1 MSIIELDRREVPG
14 AARATMMLQRAHW
27 AAEVFARYDIDRVR
41 RILDAVVEAAE
52 AKAEEYAQW
61 AVDET
66 GMGVVEHKVI
76 KNVMCSRGLWDHYRD
91 HDYVS
96 PRIRHDDK
104 ILELPRPA
112 GVIFALTPTT
122 NPIATV
128 YFKVLLALMTRNA
141 IVVSPHPGAK
151 AVCADAVRM
160 LSDAAVA
167 AGAPDGCIQVVDE
180 PSVPLIEAL
189 MADQTTDVI
198 VATGGSAV
206 VRAAYRSGNPA
217 LGVGPGNVPAFVDAT
232 ADIAAAAQRIV
243 DSKAFDNSVLC
254 TNESAVIVE
263 EEVAD
268 ALVRE
273 LGRHGAHVCSPDEVE
288 RIREHLF
295 PENRMR
301 VDLVGKDATIL
312 AEEAGLKVPATTRV
326 LVAPFS
332 LVVPEEPLAREK
344 LFPVLGLVRVPNTR
358 AGISAAQAMLRI
370 TGAGHSASIH
380 SRRAQTIMDFGAAVK
395 VLRVSVNVGNS
406 LGSAGALTHL
416 APTMTIGT
424 GFYGRSSVGE
434 NLEPKHFVNWMR
446 MAYNADAAVPFDD
459 FAGMEPWRLDVVEAA
474 IAPEPVAPE
483 ADPLREEV
491 RRLILEELKELTRQ

>member
-483 ADPLREEV
+483 ADPLRED